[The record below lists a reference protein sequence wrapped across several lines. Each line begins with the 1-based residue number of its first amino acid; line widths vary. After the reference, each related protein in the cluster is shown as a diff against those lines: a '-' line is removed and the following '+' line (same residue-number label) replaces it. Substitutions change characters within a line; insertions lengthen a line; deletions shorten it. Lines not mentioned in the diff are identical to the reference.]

1 MAGHGPP
8 LGRGCQETV
17 PFGVLCVCLSG
28 QGEVCGPVYE
38 IGAWPA
44 SFGVWWESAS
54 VLIDVGGSGPV
65 TQ

>member
-1 MAGHGPP
+1 MV
-8 LGRGCQETV
+8 T
-17 PFGVLCVCLSG
+17 FGVLCVCLSG

-54 VLIDVGGSGPV
+54 VLSDVGGSGPV